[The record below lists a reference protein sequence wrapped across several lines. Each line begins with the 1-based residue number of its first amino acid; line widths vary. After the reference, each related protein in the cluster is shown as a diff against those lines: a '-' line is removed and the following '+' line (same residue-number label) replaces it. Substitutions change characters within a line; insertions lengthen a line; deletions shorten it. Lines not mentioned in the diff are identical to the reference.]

1 MRSTLFWSA
10 CLLLARG
17 AEPQSPPLLRIAQRS
32 GEAVVIDGK
41 ISQEE
46 WEGALGISV
55 APDATALVF
64 QTDKDLLLAVRLTT
78 PSPSYVDLF
87 LLLDDGKRVN
97 LHASMQVG
105 ERELPAEGWTDHKPP
120 THWGRQVHWRANAVK
135 DAPDKK
141 ATTPVSE
148 MFIPYEGFEFRLS
161 KQRFG
166 GRSLRLR
173 VEVRDFTA
181 RRADLV
187 FPAGSTRFDAK
198 SWAELSLNP

>member
-1 MRSTLFWSA
+1 MKPTLFWPA
-10 CLLLARG
+10 WLLLACG
-17 AEPQSPPLLRIAQRS
+17 EQPQSPSLLRIPHRS
-32 GEAVVIDGK
+32 SDGVVIDGSV
-41 ISQEE
+41 SQEE
-46 WEGALGISV
+46 WEGAHRITV
-55 APDATALVF
+55 APDVTVQVF
-64 QTDKDLLLAVRLTT
+64 QSDKDLLLAVRLTT